1 MKAAKYKAIRREIGT
16 QEDVAK
22 MLGVARETVA
32 RRETG
37 ADRVTQEAA
46 LAIFAL
52 WGAYWTCK
60 ECGGHWTAPAVL
72 TGCCVYR
79 DNWEMPP
86 EFWDEESGAAI

>member
-1 MKAAKYKAIRREIGT
+1 MTSGKYKSIRQDIGT

-32 RRETG
+32 RRETSL
-37 ADRVTQEAA
+37 DKVTEEAS

-52 WGAYWTCK
+52 WNAYWTCK
-60 ECGGHWTAPAVL
+60 KCGGRWTAPAVL
-72 TGCCVYR
+72 TNCCAYR
-79 DNWEMPP
+79 GNWKMPP